1 MVYSLCHNCLRD
13 GVIFLQQGKRKR
25 DEIREERRRE
35 RERERR
41 LEVRRCN
48 TADVPP
54 SSF

>member
-1 MVYSLCHNCLRD
+1 MAHSLRHNCLRD
-13 GVIFLQQGKRKR
+13 SVNYLQQGKRKR

-41 LEVRRCN
+41 LEVRKCN
-48 TADVPP
+48 NAVVPP